1 MAFTPNK
8 PENPKDLICYCDT
21 DIDQAAI
28 LTYESDD
35 GFFYRDNFEWKEI
48 TPEDDWE
55 LDFDG
60 LIRVYIDSAFI
71 AVYDEAEKQDLAI
84 SIDEVM
90 KYESVGPETE

>member
-1 MAFTPNK
+1 MAFTPDK
-8 PENPKDLICYCDT
+8 PENPQDLICYCDT

-60 LIRVYIDSAFI
+60 LIRVYVDPAFI
-71 AVYDEAEKQDLAI
+71 AAYDEAEKQDLPI
-84 SIDEVM
+84 SIEEVM
-90 KYESVGPETE
+90 KYESAGPETE